1 MLKSAAVIAAALLT
15 AGTAWAGPEAA
26 GALMMH
32 GPASVG
38 MLGAALIGAG
48 LAVRPRGSLGA

>member
-48 LAVRPRGSLGA
+48 LAVRPRGSLDA

>member
-1 MLKSAAVIAAALLT
+1 MLKLAAVTAAALLT
-15 AGTAWAGPEAA
+15 AGTAWAGPDAA

-48 LAVRPRGSLGA
+48 LAVRQRGGFNA